1 LILTYPILKEV
12 IALVRRGMRWILA
25 GILQQDMRIYPEIA
39 YQFALFLMIGFVAIA
54 LFGVS

>member
-25 GILQQDMRIYPEIA
+25 GILQQDMRIYLEIA